1 MDLWGTD
8 PPRRLRTS
16 KEKQMGR
23 PINKKHMGNDAGS
36 IKVTSYRRSGQ
47 SESQTSGFLVSQR
60 SSTKFN
66 VSCNGTEE
74 VLTLVNKAQGAL
86 AEGEFII
93 NAGGDDSTVKQV
105 TKLMNRT
112 VQMEGNE
119 VAEWSTTD
127 SGSDGKVY
135 IAPTS

>member
-1 MDLWGTD
+1 MDKAVIMARGLGTRMRAAND
-8 PPRRLRTS
+8 DASLD
-16 KEKQMGR
+16 EKQVAIATTGVKALMPIGR
-23 PINKKHMGNDAGS
+23 P
-36 IKVTSYRRSGQ
+36 
-47 SESQTSGFLVSQR
+47 FLDY
-60 SSTKFN
+60 
-66 VSCNGTEE
+66 
-74 VLTLVNKAQGAL
+74 LLGAL

-112 VQMEGNE
+112 VQLEGDE
-119 VAEWSTTD
+119 VAQWSTTD

>member
-1 MDLWGTD
+1 
-8 PPRRLRTS
+8 
-16 KEKQMGR
+16 
-23 PINKKHMGNDAGS
+23 MGNDAGS

-47 SESQTSGFLVSQR
+47 SESQTAGFLVSQR

-74 VLTLVNKAQGAL
+74 VLSLVNKAQGAL

-93 NAGGDDSTVKQV
+93 NAGDDSSTVKQV

-112 VQMEGNE
+112 VQLEGDE
-119 VAEWSTTD
+119 VAQWSTTD
-127 SGSDGKVY
+127 SGSEFFRALN
-135 IAPTS
+135 ILFFCFL

>member
-1 MDLWGTD
+1 
-8 PPRRLRTS
+8 
-16 KEKQMGR
+16 MGR

-36 IKVTSYRRSGQ
+36 IKVSSYRRSGQ
-47 SESQTSGFLVSQR
+47 SESQTAGFLVSQR

-93 NAGGDDSTVKQV
+93 NAGDDSSTVKQV

-112 VQMEGNE
+112 VQLEGDE
-119 VAEWSTTD
+119 VAEWTTTD

>member
-1 MDLWGTD
+1 
-8 PPRRLRTS
+8 
-16 KEKQMGR
+16 MGR

-36 IKVTSYRRSGQ
+36 IKVTSYRRAGE
-47 SESQTSGFLVSQR
+47 SESQSNGYLVSQR

-74 VLTLVNKAQGAL
+74 VLTLVNKTQGAL
-86 AEGEFII
+86 GEGEFII

-119 VAEWSTTD
+119 IAEWSTTD

-135 IAPTS
+135 ITPTS

>member
-1 MDLWGTD
+1 MEELW
-8 PPRRLRTS
+8 S
-16 KEKQMGR
+16 KAQTREA
-23 PINKKHMGNDAGS
+23 I
-36 IKVTSYRRSGQ
+36 IERSG
-47 SESQTSGFLVSQR
+47 
-60 SSTKFN
+60 TKFN

-74 VLTLVNKAQGAL
+74 VLTLVNKSQGAL

-93 NAGGDDSTVKQV
+93 NAGGDDSSVKQV

-112 VQMEGNE
+112 VQLEGNE
-119 VAEWSTTD
+119 VSEWSTTD